1 MAKSKKELDKDLM
14 FKKIMPAL
22 SENPFSS
29 TYSQNKSPSYEETN
43 SEKFAPENPNDLS
56 ALKNKLF
63 ARSDTFVNTAYASTI
78 NVMENLVL
86 KNLDTAIKRFNTC
99 NCDRCRADISAYA
112 LNLLPP
118 KYIVATEEKIHLVE
132 QEIPNK
138 IVMDALIKAV
148 IAVRSHPRH

>member
-29 TYSQNKSPSYEETN
+29 TYNQNKSSFEE
-43 SEKFAPENPNDLS
+43 ERAPEKTSAERDDDLS

-63 ARSDTFVNTAYASTI
+63 ARSDTFINTAYASTI

-86 KNLDTAIKRFNTC
+86 QNLDTAIKRFNTC

-118 KYIVATEEKIHLVE
+118 KYVVASEEHIREVE
-132 QEIPNK
+132 KEIPNK
-138 IVMDALIKAV
+138 LVMDALIKAV